1 MTMASKEL
9 IKAWT
14 NYEQYIEYK
23 GVTDEVLKAMTDATR
38 VGFIEGDIE
47 YGMMMQAKTLEMI
60 ERIIREKTNG
70 TFAMLENYAQEN
82 KTWYDY
88 LEWHY
93 DCLLS
98 ASRTDLDSFQL
109 YVERDRKRKER
120 FYEPRRKTLKQIVD
134 ALMQVE
140 NHELQ
145 EVFLHTPPRIGK
157 SQEITMFT
165 AWHCARDPEQSNLYV
180 THKEDLGG
188 AFLDGVQEIITDPTY
203 RFGDVF
209 PDIRITETNAKAH
222 KMDLGTRADRRK
234 KYKTLAGKGLESGL
248 NGEYDALG
256 VLILDDILEG
266 VQDVMS
272 PDVLKRKRTIY
283 QNNVLSRAKE
293 NCAIINVGTI
303 WATNDIYMK
312 RREMLEN
319 NPEFKD
325 RKFAS
330 FVIPALNDK
339 DESNFDYDY
348 GVGYS
353 TKFYIIKRTEFEE
366 NDDMAGWWS
375 QYQQQPI
382 DRKGAVFNPEHMKY
396 YKVLPEEKPLKI
408 IAHGDT
414 ALGGGDFTSFPIVYV
429 YENGDWFLEDVVF
442 DNSEKHVTQP
452 QIISKIKKHELK
464 NVHFES
470 NQGGEGYKDDI
481 VRLLKDDKTFKRR
494 VNITSDWAPSTKR
507 KAQRIWD
514 NAEQIRHIYYKE
526 PGARDEQY
534 RKFMNNL
541 FTFSMNM
548 TKKQH
553 DDAADSLAGLIDFD
567 LNGSGVTTATITGSL
582 F

>member
-396 YKVLPEEKPLKI
+396 YKVLPEEKPLKV

-526 PGARDEQY
+526 PGLRDEQY

-541 FTFSMNM
+541 FTFSMTM